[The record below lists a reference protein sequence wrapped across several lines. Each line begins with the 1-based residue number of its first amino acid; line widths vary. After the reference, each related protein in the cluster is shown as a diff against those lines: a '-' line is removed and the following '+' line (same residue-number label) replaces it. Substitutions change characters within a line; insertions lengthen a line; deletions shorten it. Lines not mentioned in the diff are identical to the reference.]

1 MQQII
6 NRFYTK
12 ALKGLALK
20 LSRYR
25 DKKLSFDSAQDDVTL
40 SGVEVL
46 STLKFLCMK
55 LPELHRKRL
64 AGYVSILLV
73 FTVVL
78 HLCGNISTLCA
89 APVNEQ
95 LKETVNSRVG
105 NSGSGKLEIPAV
117 SSSSENPSIDKTVY
131 HFNLGVYYQKL
142 GNIASAIKEYGAVLM
157 LDPNNAEAHNNL
169 GVIYREQNELDK
181 AAEHYQFVVSLNPGM
196 EEAHNNLGVIYY
208 LKGNFREAGSEYRK
222 ALELNPGNLKSL
234 INIGLVYKSQGLT
247 KKAIEIMEDVL
258 AEDTF
263 QTEAHYNLAILYEE
277 MGHLEMATWHYTLF
291 LKNADNDYSALKG
304 IVKEHIKE
312 LRISSGNLLR
322 E

>member
-6 NRFYTK
+6 NIFYTK
-12 ALKGLALK
+12 ALKGLI
-20 LSRYR
+20 LS
-25 DKKLSFDSAQDDVTL
+25 
-40 SGVEVL
+40 
-46 STLKFLCMK
+46 
-55 LPELHRKRL
+55 LPERPARY
-64 AGYVSILLV
+64 ASIMLV
-73 FTVVL
+73 FTVIL
-78 HLCGNISTLCA
+78 HLGYNICGVYA
-89 APVNEQ
+89 DPVNQQ
-95 LKETVNSRVG
+95 LREPASIIVN
-105 NSGSGKLEIPAV
+105 NSGSGKPEIPAV
-117 SSSSENPSIDKTVY
+117 SSSLENPSTDKTVY

-142 GNIASAIKEYGAVLM
+142 GNIANAIKEYEAVLM

-208 LKGNFREAGSEYRK
+208 IKGNFREAGAEYRK

-234 INIGLVYKSQGLT
+234 INIGLIYKSQGQT
-247 KKAIEIMEDVL
+247 KKAIEVMEDVL

-277 MGHLEMATWHYTLF
+277 MGHQEMATWHYTLF
-291 LKNADNDYSALKG
+291 IRNADSNYSELKE
-304 IVKEHIKE
+304 IVKSHIKE
-312 LRISSGNLLR
+312 LRISSGNLLGKLLT